1 MIVRRYF
8 DPVAEIAALRRQI
21 NEAFGDFIPEA
32 TAKPDWAPPLRLV
45 DQGDQFELTV
55 YLPGIQPAEVE
66 VQVTRDTVT
75 IGGNRAELDSKA
87 GSKLLYDDIRY
98 GAYHRLVTLPEAVQN
113 EQVTADFS
121 QGVLTLILPK
131 LVDSRH
137 RVVKL
142 NLVGTP
148 AVDGPEAVDSAAVV
162 EEPTLSQH

>member
-8 DPVAEIAALRRQI
+8 DPVAEITALRRQI
-21 NEAFGDFIPEA
+21 NEVFGDFIPEA
-32 TAKPDWAPPLRLV
+32 AAKPGWVPPLRLV
-45 DQGDQFELTV
+45 DQGHQFELTA

-66 VQVTRDTVT
+66 VEVTRDTVA
-75 IGGNRAELDSKA
+75 IRGNRAELDLKE

-98 GAYHRLVTLPEAVQN
+98 GAYQRLVNLPEAVQN
-113 EQVTADFS
+113 EQVTADFI

-137 RVVKL
+137 RVVKVSL
-142 NLVGTP
+142 AGAP
-148 AVDGPEAVDSAAVV
+148 AVKGPEAVDSAAVV

>member
-8 DPVAEIAALRRQI
+8 DPVAEITALRRQI
-21 NEAFGDFIPEA
+21 NEVFGDFIPEA
-32 TAKPDWAPPLRLV
+32 AARPDWAPPLRLV

-75 IGGNRAELDSKA
+75 IGGNRAPLNSKE

-98 GAYHRLVTLPEAVQN
+98 GAYHRLVNLPEAVQN

-121 QGVLTLILPK
+121 QGVLTLTLPK

-137 RVVKL
+137 RVVKV
-142 NLVGTP
+142 NLADTP
-148 AVDGPEAVDSAAVV
+148 AVTHQVATDSAATA
-162 EEPTLSQH
+162 EQSTLSQH

>member
-21 NEAFGDFIPEA
+21 NEVFGDFIPEA
-32 TAKPDWAPPLRLV
+32 VAKPGWVPSLRLV
-45 DQGDQFELTV
+45 DQGHQFELTA

-66 VQVTRDTVT
+66 VEVTRDTVA
-75 IGGNRAELDSKA
+75 IRGNRAELDLKE

-98 GAYHRLVTLPEAVQN
+98 GSYQRLVNLPEAVQN

-121 QGVLTLILPK
+121 QGVLTLTLPK

-137 RVVKL
+137 RVVKV
-142 NLVGTP
+142 NLSGAP
-148 AVDGPEAVDSAAVV
+148 AVNGSEATDSAAAAQ
-162 EEPTLSQH
+162 EPTLSQH